1 MTFKKAVKSADPPL
15 NDAYQSGLQALK
27 KHSKKIICTRPTS
40 KTITGSVDIDSPL
53 ARIPQHASKNR
64 WDYGVGYK
72 PVIGKE
78 CTVWIE
84 VHGANIDEVG
94 TLARKAK
101 WLKDYLRQHAPDL
114 WQMTLK
120 SPPNLRY
127 VWLGTKDVHLN
138 MNTPAYR
145 RAAQEG
151 ITLRGMVLELP

>member
-1 MTFKKAVKSADPPL
+1 MTFKKAVESSAPPL
-15 NDAYQSGLQALK
+15 NQAYQPGLQALTTYSTK
-27 KHSKKIICTRPTS
+27 VRCSRPVNVS
-40 KTITGSVDIDSPL
+40 ITGSVDIDSPM
-53 ARIPQHASKNR
+53 ARLPQHASANR

-72 PVIGKE
+72 PVKGNE
-78 CTVWIE
+78 CAVWIE

-101 WLKDYLRQHAPDL
+101 WLKDYLRQHAPEL

-120 SPPNLRY
+120 SPLDLRY

-138 MNTPAYR
+138 MNSPAYR

-151 ITLRGMVLELP
+151 ITLHGTVLRLP